1 MVNSWPGTA
10 MMGGLLLVLCSFL
23 VPVILAEA
31 TEQEKEKDPFNYDY
45 QTLRI
50 GGLTFAVVFFT
61 LGILLILSRRC
72 RCSFNTKARAP
83 GDEEVQAENLV
94 ASNAAPAAPEKMCK
108 AELRLDQSIP
118 KADQMM
124 KGHGGVCP
132 LCSPLRCAGGG
143 GGLLWLP
150 KSEPVSLE
158 KGRWS
163 GCFTAGEKLPPPLA
177 PLPFPP
183 TESQRR
189 AACLEM
195 PGPREMGLCLQKAGP
210 GSDRWGHQLWTTG
223 AEGVG
228 ELEKPQKRRPQS
240 GAGGRPLFIAPRSCS
255 PVLSAA
261 RPERSQGTRAKPAGG
276 AMGPLPSSPTDAA
289 KNLPETERSLFSY
302 DYETVRHGGLI
313 FAVAAFLI
321 GLAIVFSRR
330 FRCGGKQQRRPG
342 EVNGL

>member
-1 MVNSWPGTA
+1 

-94 ASNAAPAAPEKMCK
+94 ASNDVRWDSAFKRQARVP
-108 AELRLDQSIP
+108 I
-118 KADQMM
+118 
-124 KGHGGVCP
+124 
-132 LCSPLRCAGGG
+132 AGGTSSG
-143 GGLLWLP
+143 PQAPRALERWKNPRRGVLSQAREGGLLWA
-150 KSEPVSLE
+150 V
-158 KGRWS
+158 
-163 GCFTAGEKLPPPLA
+163 AG
-177 PLPFPP
+177 
-183 TESQRR
+183 
-189 AACLEM
+189 
-195 PGPREMGLCLQKAGP
+195 
-210 GSDRWGHQLWTTG
+210 
-223 AEGVG
+223 
-228 ELEKPQKRRPQS
+228 
-240 GAGGRPLFIAPRSCS
+240 PLFIAPRSCS

-261 RPERSQGTRAKPAGG
+261 RSERSQGTRAKPAGG
-276 AMGPLPSSPTDAA
+276 AMGPLPSSPTDVA
-289 KNLPETERSLFSY
+289 KNLPETEKSLFSY